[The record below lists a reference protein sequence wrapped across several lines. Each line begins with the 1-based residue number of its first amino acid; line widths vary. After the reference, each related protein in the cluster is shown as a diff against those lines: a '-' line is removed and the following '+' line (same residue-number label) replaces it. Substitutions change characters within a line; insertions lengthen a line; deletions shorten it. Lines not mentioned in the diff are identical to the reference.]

1 MGDSLIYCKGG
12 GGGGGQTLHSVNE
25 KCLDFVLTTGCMSA
39 ERDGGGACFNTGTVL
54 GLNHTTQRN
63 ATMNSVINHIPV
75 LYIYI
80 FFFFQSGSSL
90 KKVNSRPN
98 SCSKKCSDWSQ

>member
-1 MGDSLIYCKGG
+1 MR
-12 GGGGGQTLHSVNE
+12 QTLHSVNE
-25 KCLDFVLTTGCMSA
+25 KCLDFFLTTWCMSA

-54 GLNHTTQRN
+54 GLNRTTQRN

-75 LYIYI
+75 CFFL
-80 FFFFQSGSSL
+80 FFVFFFQSGSSL
-90 KKVNSRPN
+90 TKVNSRPN

>member
-1 MGDSLIYCKGG
+1 M
-12 GGGGGQTLHSVNE
+12 GGGGQTLHSVNE

-80 FFFFQSGSSL
+80 YIFFFSVWQLTEKSQQQAKQLL
-90 KKVNSRPN
+90 KEML
-98 SCSKKCSDWSQ
+98 